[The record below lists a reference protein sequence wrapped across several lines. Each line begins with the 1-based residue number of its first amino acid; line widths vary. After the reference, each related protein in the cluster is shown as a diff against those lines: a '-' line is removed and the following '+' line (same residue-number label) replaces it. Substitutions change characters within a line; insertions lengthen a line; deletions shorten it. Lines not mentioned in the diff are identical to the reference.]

1 WSIGAILGP
10 GVGGM
15 LAQPASYY
23 PGTFSQDG
31 VFGRNPYLLSN
42 LVGAGLSLVSLP
54 IVLVFIK

>member
-1 WSIGAILGP
+1 MHSTTTSISLAAWSIGAILGP

-31 VFGRNPYLLSN
+31 VFGRY
-42 LVGAGLSLVSLP
+42 
-54 IVLVFIK
+54 